1 MFEPPNPNISLIERI
16 WTDYKDYF
24 TRIEVAARTTLL
36 KEGEIAQKMFFIE
49 TGSVR
54 VWHNHNG
61 NEITCQFF
69 FENSSVSSIESF
81 KKDIVSPITIQTIE
95 ACIIWWIDKKK
106 FKKIIEEIKVIPP
119 LRDMLIDALFER
131 TFDYIK
137 YFSTFIVDSPEQRY
151 LQLLRDR
158 PEVVQRVPQ
167 HYIASYLGISS
178 VHLSRIKNKLAKG
191 K

>member
-1 MFEPPNPNISLIERI
+1 MSEQPNHFSLLIGQI
-16 WTDYKDYF
+16 WSAYKKQF
-24 TRIEVAARTTLL
+24 TRIEVPAKTDLL
-36 KEGEIAQKMFFIE
+36 KEGETAQKMFFIE

-61 NEITCQFF
+61 RDITCQFF
-69 FENSSVSSIESF
+69 FENNMVSSIESF

-95 ACIIWWIDKKK
+95 ACVIWWIDKREM
-106 FKKIIEEIKVIPP
+106 KKIIEEMKEVPQ
-119 LRDMLIDALFER
+119 LRDMLVDALFER

-137 YFSTFIVDSPEQRY
+137 HFTTYILNTPEQRY
-151 LQLLRDR
+151 LQVLRDR
-158 PEVVQRVPQ
+158 PELVQRIPQ
-167 HYIASYLGISS
+167 HYIASYLGITS